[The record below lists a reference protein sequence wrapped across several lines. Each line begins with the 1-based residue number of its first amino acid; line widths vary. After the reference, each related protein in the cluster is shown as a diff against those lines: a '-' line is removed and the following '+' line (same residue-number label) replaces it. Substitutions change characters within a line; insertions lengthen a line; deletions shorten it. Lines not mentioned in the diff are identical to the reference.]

1 MLLQIE
7 GDQVRSFDYTT
18 TGCVMNAPATVA
30 DLGEVERQG
39 ERLHVAYGIN
49 HYFFDNLQALPAR
62 CVGSDQVNSNSLA
75 NFDSMW
81 QTLNEHYAFFDQRA
95 VNWTE
100 LRERY
105 RSQLSTDSTD
115 VQLYTVLK
123 ALLAE
128 LADSHVQLEQ
138 PESLVQ
144 VLRQTRAAPAN
155 PSNFELTQ
163 RAQAAIISRY
173 VGKARS
179 VNAGMVRWG
188 KIDPK
193 VGYLQLNAMLM
204 LADYGLAD
212 VEPLQEF
219 FGRYFQIAETIT
231 YQYKDEVAGAERIVR
246 QVLDDLKDTKAL
258 IIDLRFNGGGKDEAA
273 LTFLRPLIDEPTRV
287 FNKKARTAEGFTPNN
302 WVTLQPLTP
311 SYRGRVYLLTS
322 VRTASAAEIMVMASL
337 SLPQV
342 TRIGGA
348 TEGVFSDTLDKRL
361 PNGWNYT
368 LSNEV
373 YTAADGRQ
381 FEGQGIEPDH
391 RLPYSREPGVFLG
404 TLIADLQ
411 AAADGTACEDQAID
425 LALKLAHAQTP

>member
-1 MLLQIE
+1 
-7 GDQVRSFDYTT
+7 
-18 TGCVMNAPATVA
+18 MNAPATVA
-30 DLGEVERQG
+30 DLGEVVRQG
-39 ERLHVAYGIN
+39 ERLHVSYGIN
-49 HYFFDNLQALPAR
+49 HYFFDYLQALPAR
-62 CVGSDQVNSNSLA
+62 CIGSDQTNSNSLA

-95 VNWTE
+95 VDWTE

-105 RSQLSTDSTD
+105 RSQLHTDSTE

-138 PESLVQ
+138 PESLAQ
-144 VLRQTRAAPAN
+144 VLQQTRAAPAN

-173 VGKARS
+173 VSNARS

-219 FGRYFQIAETIT
+219 FGRYFEIAETVT
-231 YQYKDEVAGAERIVR
+231 YQYRDEVAGAERIMR
-246 QVLDDLKDTKAL
+246 QVLDDLKETKAL

-287 FNKKARTAEGFTPNN
+287 FNKKARTAEGFTPPN
-302 WVTLQPLTP
+302 WVTLQPLMP
-311 SYRGRVYLLTS
+311 RYRGRVYLLTS

-391 RLPYSREPGVFLG
+391 RLPYSREPRVFLG
-404 TLIADLQ
+404 TLVADLQ
-411 AAADGTACEDQAID
+411 VLAEGTAGEDQAIV